1 MKTTVAVT
9 LAVLINNSFVF
20 FSADQDR
27 SSLSIRASGKIQSA
41 HEVSE
46 IINNK
51 YIFNMKSIA
60 NIVFVFFGGGL
71 RIELNVLELFDLLI
85 LYIRRY
91 LTIWVYCTL

>member
-1 MKTTVAVT
+1 MSSCRDQHCPDTTTTITMKTTVAVT

-46 IINNK
+46 IIN
-51 YIFNMKSIA
+51 IS
-60 NIVFVFFGGGL
+60 
-71 RIELNVLELFDLLI
+71 LI
-85 LYIRRY
+85 
-91 LTIWVYCTL
+91 